1 MLGVFGKML
10 LLVIKV
16 GWGLMKFLFSLIFL
30 PIILIGMVM
39 GGLLYLAIPVL
50 IIIGIIV
57 LLQSA
62 DIL

>member
-1 MLGVFGKML
+1 MLSVFGKML
-10 LLVIKV
+10 LFGIKV

>member
-1 MLGVFGKML
+1 MFGVFGKML
-10 LLVIKV
+10 LFGIKV